1 MLFSGLEALVPL
13 LSLQFSISRIN
24 LCVKAYAFLFY
35 EPRKEIFVNRGNPSL
50 IFSEASSLNI
60 SMMDNVGFEYEFKV
74 Q

>member
-1 MLFSGLEALVPL
+1 M
-13 LSLQFSISRIN
+13 
-24 LCVKAYAFLFY
+24 CVKAYAFLFY